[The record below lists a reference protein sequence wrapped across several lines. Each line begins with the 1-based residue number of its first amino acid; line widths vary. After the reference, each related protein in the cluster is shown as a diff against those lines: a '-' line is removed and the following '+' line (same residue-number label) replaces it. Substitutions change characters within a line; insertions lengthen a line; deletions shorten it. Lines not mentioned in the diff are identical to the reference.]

1 LKSILAAVIELEAKS
16 APLSSHNPTWTEVTV
31 GLSLKTLAKQPK
43 SVTVKALVVW
53 KVQPTVVLA

>member
-1 LKSILAAVIELEAKS
+1 MLAEVIVLDAKS
-16 APLSSHNPTWTEVTV
+16 TPLSSHNPTWTEVMA